1 MFVNDFLTGLEE
13 SKSKDDRI
21 LDDYV
26 ALVTF
31 GHETKIQQALTN
43 DFNSIRCQMERIALG
58 GPSPL
63 YGGLMMSH
71 ACTTSANEN
80 APSFH
85 GLILTPTLI
94 VITDGRPTET
104 RLLAGPDV
112 QDESH
117 MEEILSDVAT
127 AVREIDRANNLI
139 FFIGVGDYNKVN

>member
-1 MFVNDFLTGLEE
+1 
-13 SKSKDDRI
+13 
-21 LDDYV
+21 
-26 ALVTF
+26 
-31 GHETKIQQALTN
+31 
-43 DFNSIRCQMERIALG
+43 MERITLG

-63 YGGLMMSH
+63 YGGLIMGH
-71 ACTTSANEN
+71 ACTISANEN

-104 RLLAGPDV
+104 RLLSGPDV

-127 AVREIDRANNLI
+127 AVREIDGANNLI
-139 FFIGVGDYNKVN
+139 FFIGVGDYNKSFIEHTSAIIASKL